1 MQHENIIGYPAVK
14 LSLLVI
20 LCKSDF
26 EIPVAFSIPLPR
38 NTNLGAPFSA
48 PTNPFPPPLR
58 ISGFSHIHRFVD
70 KRLLGMIVMQSRPQR
85 TKKASEN
92 SLKNVRLCLY
102 KVFQQ

>member
-70 KRLLGMIVMQSRPQR
+70 KRLLGMIVMQSYGHREPKRPQR
-85 TKKASEN
+85 TA
-92 SLKNVRLCLY
+92 
-102 KVFQQ
+102 